1 MGFWKDY
8 NSLKKNK
15 EQLAEDIYN
24 EIIDYYKADNF
35 KETKEISDY
44 EIRKYVEI
52 TNRAIYRVKECKLDT
67 ILKNNEI
74 TTKGIYGVMGALPA
88 GVVSFTGPYF
98 ISDSIKKDLHS
109 KEINQAVLEYTTPK
123 AEELNAKYDI
133 LNVTPDGLA
142 QQLEKVY
149 NDCHIS
155 SRFGNV
161 VVKDGYENFY
171 IDYKNTNGF
180 GVEDA
185 ITDITHEITN
195 FTETLCLGVGACAI
209 TTIICLY
216 PELKDCLIRKQIKLY
231 EKELIKCSNLA
242 KDKAI
247 EYIRNDIKSSKN
259 AQQME
264 K

>member
-44 EIRKYVEI
+44 EIRKYIKAIGFDIYGAKKREI
-52 TNRAIYRVKECKLDT
+52 KT
-67 ILKNNEI
+67 IRKNNQI
-74 TTKGIYGVMGALPA
+74 GINGIHGVYGAIPVGFASVLI
-88 GVVSFTGPYF
+88 SLYF
-98 ISDSIKKDLHS
+98 VDSLKKDLHS
-109 KEINQAVLEYTTPK
+109 EEINQAVLEYTTPK
-123 AEELNAKYDI
+123 TEELNAKYDV

-155 SRFGNV
+155 SGFGNV

-171 IDYKNTNGF
+171 VDYKNTNGF

-195 FTETLCLGVGACAI
+195 FTETLCFGVGTCAI
-209 TTIICLY
+209 TTMLCLY
-216 PELKDCLIRKQIKLY
+216 PVFKDCLIRKQIKLY
-231 EKELIKCSNLA
+231 ERELIKCSNLA